1 MGQRDI
7 NWVRVSTEAQKKGLK
22 FKHFGSIIHA
32 KMHGEFGKI
41 VDKVRVKIYTREK
54 EVQDLVG
61 YAREVY
67 KRRDA
72 RLADLTDEAVETFY
86 SCTLCQSFAPNHV
99 CVITPERSG
108 LCGAY
113 NWLDGKA
120 AYKINP
126 TGANQPIQKGRI
138 IDPAKGQ
145 WAGINEFVYNASHKT
160 LEVFNAYSLVDHP
173 MTSCGCFEC
182 ISCVLPAANGIMIVY
197 RNYPGMTPSGMK
209 FSTLA
214 GMVGGGVQTPGFV
227 GHSKLYVGSPKFISA
242 EGGVRRVVWMN
253 SELKQELAPLLEQAA
268 EREGVPGL
276 LESIA
281 DETVATTEEE
291 VVAFITGKK
300 HPALRMP
307 PLF

>member
-1 MGQRDI
+1 
-7 NWVRVSTEAQKKGLK
+7 
-22 FKHFGSIIHA
+22 
-32 KMHGEFGKI
+32 
-41 VDKVRVKIYTREK
+41 
-54 EVQDLVG
+54 
-61 YAREVY
+61 
-67 KRRDA
+67 
-72 RLADLTDEAVETFY
+72 
-86 SCTLCQSFAPNHV
+86 
-99 CVITPERSG
+99 
-108 LCGAY
+108 
-113 NWLDGKA
+113 
-120 AYKINP
+120 
-126 TGANQPIQKGRI
+126 
-138 IDPAKGQ
+138 
-145 WAGINEFVYNASHKT
+145 
-160 LEVFNAYSLVDHP
+160 